1 MVRKEVELCDICEKI
16 VAEGKCE
23 LCGKSVCKRCSVG
36 GKLIL
41 EESDKTFKIS
51 FFHLP
56 SILNEEIIICMDCY
70 KKIMKGLEKTNTR
83 NLTKFLLKNLFDFL
97 VAEEI

>member
-23 LCGKSVCKRCSVG
+23 LCGRSICKRCSIG

-41 EESDKTFKIS
+41 EESIEAFKIS
-51 FFHLP
+51 FFPL
-56 SILNEEIIICMDCY
+56 SSLLNEEIIICKDCY
-70 KKIMKGLEKTNTR
+70 KKIMKGLEKTNR
-83 NLTKFLLKNLFDFL
+83 SNLTKFLLKNLFDFL